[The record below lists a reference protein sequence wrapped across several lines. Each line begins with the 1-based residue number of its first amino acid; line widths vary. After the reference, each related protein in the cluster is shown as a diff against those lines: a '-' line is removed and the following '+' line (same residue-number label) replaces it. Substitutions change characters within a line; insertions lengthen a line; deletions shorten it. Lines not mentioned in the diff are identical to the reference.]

1 MYMDTN
7 RVWTITDLALSAIDN
22 HLARPAP
29 ERGAAL
35 VGPAGARLV
44 TGIVPDPIPGHRA
57 DYWHSDDLRAA
68 LSATLARRAGLTY
81 KGTAHSHPGGMAQP
95 SQPDAKAFRSTIL
108 ANPQLTDLLFPIVV
122 GLGER
127 QLAGHYQGEHIVTL
141 ENGCLAPF
149 SAYVSGR
156 SASVFR
162 VPVNVLPALGTAET
176 IANQAGWQVGG
187 VDWVRGASG
196 DVWVMLTWS
205 DEEVSSEGPVATVLL
220 PTAYPL
226 AAPLVRARGH
236 AAFTSPEWDPGAD
249 HAGQVLQALNPR
261 STLSTSGEDDEMLAR
276 LAHHL
281 PTRGDW
287 HVAILGAGSV
297 GSTIA
302 EALVRNGVKSLTVVD
317 HDLVELAN
325 LSRTVY
331 DRCDVGKAKVE
342 ALAGRIHAIRPDAE
356 VHAIHSDIDGWLAA
370 RPDGDALDGI
380 DLVVLATDD
389 MVAELAVNARCYP
402 RSIPM
407 VSAKLFAKAD
417 AGEIIF
423 IEPNASTPCLQC
435 LTGSRGAPEGRSVDY
450 GSGQLVAELA
460 LGPDIAGVA
469 LRAVKVILALLG
481 SRLGEGPLT
490 DWIRPMLDH
499 GRTMLLTSNVADW
512 GIFGVLDL
520 ASLGMG
526 GPYQG
531 LWVRLQPD
539 ETTQACPVCGPAS
552 EDQGVQS
559 ADALDFALP
568 VPEQEGVK
576 LPTAVNRQTD
586 VERLSV

>member
-1 MYMDTN
+1 MQIDTS
-7 RVWTITDLALSAIDN
+7 RVWTITDLALSAIDD
-22 HLARPAP
+22 HLARPVP

-44 TGIVPDPIPGHRA
+44 TGIVPDPVPGQRA

-122 GLGER
+122 GLDES
-127 QLAGHYQGEHIVTL
+127 QLAEHYRGDHLISL
-141 ENGCLAPF
+141 DHGCLAPF
-149 SAYVSGR
+149 SAYVSENA
-156 SASVFR
+156 ASVFR
-162 VPVNVLPALGTAET
+162 VPVNVMPALSTAET
-176 IANQAGWQVGG
+176 IANQAGWQVGS

-196 DVWVMLTWS
+196 DVWVLLTWG
-205 DEEVSSEGPVATVLL
+205 DPANSSEELVASVLL

-226 AAPLVRARGH
+226 AAPLVRARGEVS
-236 AAFTSPEWDPGAD
+236 FTSPRWDPGAD
-249 HAGQVLQALNPR
+249 HAGQILEALAPVP
-261 STLSTSGEDDEMLAR
+261 SISAADEDAEMLAR
-276 LAHHL
+276 LKHHL

-302 EALVRNGVKSLTVVD
+302 EALVRNGVKSLTLVD

-342 ALAGRIHAIRPDAE
+342 ALAGRIHAIRPDTE

-370 RPDGDALDGI
+370 GPDGYALDGI

-389 MVAELAVNARCYP
+389 MMAELAVNAQCYP
-402 RSIPM
+402 LDIPM

-417 AGEIIF
+417 AGEILI
-423 IEPNASTPCLQC
+423 IEPNMATPCLQC

-450 GSGQLVAELA
+450 GSGQLVGELA
-460 LGPDIAGVA
+460 LGPDIGGVA
-469 LRAVKVILALLG
+469 LRAVKVILAVLS

-490 DWIRPMLDH
+490 DWIRPMLAH
-499 GRTMLLTSNVADW
+499 SRTMLLTSNVADW

-539 ETTQACPVCGPAS
+539 ETTQACPVCGPDS
-552 EDQGVQS
+552 DDQGVQS
-559 ADALDFALP
+559 ADALDFTLP
-568 VPEQEGVK
+568 VPEQEGVE
-576 LPTAVNRQTD
+576 LPPPVNSQTD
-586 VERLSV
+586 VEHLSV